1 MSEIAFSP
9 PQAPLAG
16 EGASNLAGRKMLVA
30 AIGEAAMISLA
41 EQFGGTRLYVP
52 SRLGESHPIARAI
65 GAEAAQALRT
75 YVGAPGY
82 VRVPLAR
89 DLRATKYRAEGLSNG
104 RIAARLG
111 LTEGGVL
118 TLFNRLAA
126 RERCQ
131 PGEELASPKV
141 QKEVL

>member
-1 MSEIAFSP
+1 MIASTTSP
-9 PQAPLAG
+9 HQSVLAG
-16 EGASNLAGRKMLVA
+16 DGASDPTGRKGLVA
-30 AIGEAAMISLA
+30 AIGETAMIALA

-65 GAEAAQALRT
+65 GAKAAEALRT
-75 YVGAPGY
+75 FVGAPGY

-89 DLRATKYRAEGLSNG
+89 DLRAAKYRAEGLSNG

-126 RERCQ
+126 RERCE
-131 PGEELASPKV
+131 PGEGLASPTV
-141 QKEVL
+141 QKEMR